1 MKPVSNLDR
10 LLESL
15 RTAPLFGLG
24 RKFMA
29 DRDLLLEAE
38 ELAAAGQFDRALE
51 VAKNLIISLREPVAF
66 WQHPWRQWQVSP
78 LLDRLDPQI
87 LHWRKVVADY
97 HQALEFAQRIAA
109 TSNFDRAEAVLRR
122 ALNIY
127 AHRQGA
133 LLLKEV
139 QRLRQGQEWFR
150 LGLAA
155 ELTGELESAR
165 HHYLNVQNEFPNLQV
180 SCRRRLAALAIAE
193 RNWAEAIEQS
203 NNLPDRL
210 SLRYNGLARYQQRQ
224 QQRLQMLRHIQQE
237 LQAQKLE
244 EAWQSSVTYLEE
256 LGSDDLVQQ
265 VLNEY
270 ILPQLT
276 AVPADWAGR
285 FQLAQGRW
293 LKAGGKGTLHD
304 WAVAAYYR
312 FLSQP
317 ERLEWLQE
325 LIPIWVTAIINTKID
340 LPNSPQLPGA
350 EMIASQIR
358 DLLPPLIDRVPDETT
373 RADLRLQWQR
383 EMTALEYLGNPPIKG
398 LRIHGAFLS
407 PGFYEL
413 FQSQIKTVSLPE
425 KLWAMFYTP
434 WWQAVLACLQGN
446 PIQAMLVKPSSPP
459 DSLASA
465 FAQQFVAYHEGCYYL
480 VCKPGGFPRWREAFS
495 MLEIAQEQILKSA
508 EWRSTVDQL
517 CDDHHPLIW
526 NLAEKKD
533 FAECWYALLHTN
545 TALAFVNFVANEVDD

>member
-1 MKPVSNLDR
+1 MKPVSTLDR

-15 RTAPLFGLG
+15 RAAPLFGLG
-24 RKFMA
+24 QKFLA
-29 DRDLLLEAE
+29 DQALLVEAE

-87 LHWRKVVADY
+87 LHWRKLVADY
-97 HQALEFAQRIAA
+97 HQSLEFAQRIAA

-165 HHYLNVQNEFPNLQV
+165 HHYLNVHNEFPNLQV
-180 SCRRRLAALAIAE
+180 ACRRRLAALAIAE

-256 LGSDDLVQQ
+256 LGSDDLIQQ

-276 AVPADWAGR
+276 AVPEDWGGR
-285 FQLAQGRW
+285 FQLAQSRW

-312 FLSQP
+312 FLDDP

-340 LPNSPQLPGA
+340 LPNSPQLPA
-350 EMIASQIR
+350 SEMITSQIR
-358 DLLPPLIDRVPDETT
+358 DLLPPLIDQVPDEAA
-373 RADLRLQWQR
+373 RADLRLLWQR
-383 EMTALEYLGNPPIKG
+383 EMVALEYLGNPPTKG

-413 FQSQIKTVSLPE
+413 FQSQIKTVLLPE

-480 VCKPGGFPRWREAFS
+480 LCKPGGFPRWREAFS
-495 MLEIAQEQILKSA
+495 MLELAKEQILKSA
-508 EWRSTVDQL
+508 EWRSTIDQL

-526 NLAEKKD
+526 NLDEKKD
-533 FAECWYALLHTN
+533 FARCWYALLQTN